1 MARIAAGKTD
11 KEWQASY
18 DLDTLMQAEKIKADP
33 ARLKA
38 AKACAEK
45 RKKELADQIGQV
57 AKVEG
62 SDKD

>member
-1 MARIAAGKTD
+1 MSRVANGKMD
-11 KEWQASY
+11 KEYQASW
-18 DLDTLMQAEKIKADP
+18 DLDTLMAAEKIKADP

-45 RKKELADQIGQV
+45 RKKDLADQIGQV